1 LVIGHCPEGLMIH
14 EVLPVGP
21 LQCNCSIL
29 GDETTREA
37 IVIDPGDEVERI
49 LAVLAAHDLRVR
61 YIVNT
66 HAHFDHVGNCCE
78 LKQATGAEIWLHKGD
93 LPIYETAPRQAAA
106 FADYGVKPIHLAP
119 VDRYLADADGL
130 QVGRIAAEAI
140 HTPGH
145 TPGSLSLHVPGAD
158 RHMLFAGDTLFRDS
172 IGRTDLP
179 GGDMHQILRSI
190 RDRLLC
196 LDDQTEVWP
205 GHGPMTTIGRERR
218 RNPFLRDL

>member
-1 LVIGHCPEGLMIH
+1 MIH
-14 EVLPVGP
+14 EVLAVGP

-49 LAVLAAHDLRVR
+49 LAVLAARDLRAR

-66 HAHFDHVGNCCE
+66 HAHFDHVGNCRE
-78 LKQATGAEIWLHKGD
+78 LKEATGAEIWLHKSD

-106 FADYGVKPIHLAP
+106 FATYGVKPISLAP
-119 VDRYLADADGL
+119 VDHYLADADGV
-130 QVGRIAAEAI
+130 QVGTIAAEAI

-145 TPGSLSLHVPGAD
+145 TPGSLSLYVPGTD
-158 RHMLFAGDTLFRDS
+158 RNVLFAGDTLFRDS

-190 RDRLLC
+190 RDRLLR

-218 RNPFLRDL
+218 LNPFLRNL